1 MPAAL
6 ITKEEVVSRLFVAFR
21 DHGYEGASLA
31 ELSRATGLGK
41 SSLYHYF
48 PGGKEDMAR
57 AVLDFVETW
66 FAENVFAPLS
76 GKGTPRERLQ
86 RMLDSM
92 NALYDGGKNPCLLGN
107 LATAGAS
114 RSLFQKRLRAAFAAW
129 VDAIEAIAIEGGV
142 PKRSARARA
151 EDVIIG
157 LEGAL
162 VLAAGLDDP
171 APFRRALRRAPSALF
186 DGEARV

>member
-6 ITKEEVVSRLFVAFR
+6 IPKEQVVARLFVVFR

-57 AVLDFVETW
+57 AVLDFVDGW
-66 FAENVFAPLS
+66 FAQNVFAPLS
-76 GKGTPRERLQ
+76 GKGSPRERLQ
-86 RMLDSM
+86 RMLDAM
-92 NALYDGGKNPCLLGN
+92 ERLYGGGREPCLLGS

-114 RSLFQKRLRAAFAAW
+114 RALFDKRLRAAFGAW
-129 VDAIEAIAIEGGV
+129 VDAIERVAIEGGV
-142 PKRSARARA
+142 PKRIARARA
-151 EDVIIG
+151 EDVIVT

-171 APFRRALRRAPSALF
+171 APFRRALRRVPAALF
-186 DGEARV
+186 EGEARV

>member
-6 ITKEEVVSRLFVAFR
+6 ISKEEVVARLFVAFR

-31 ELSRATGLGK
+31 ELSRVTGLGK

-57 AVLDFVETW
+57 AVLDYVDAW
-66 FAENVFAPLS
+66 FAQNVFAPLAA
-76 GKGTPRERLQ
+76 KGPPRERLQ
-86 RMLDSM
+86 RMLDAM
-92 NALYDGGKNPCLLGN
+92 DGMYAGGKDPCLLGN

-114 RSLFQKRLRAAFAAW
+114 RSLFHKRLRAAFGAW
-129 VDAIEAIAIEGGV
+129 VDAIERVAIEGGV
-142 PKRSARARA
+142 PKRAARARA
-151 EDVIIG
+151 EEVIVT

-162 VLAAGLDDP
+162 VLAAGLDEP
-171 APFRRALRRAPSALF
+171 NAFRRALRRVPGALF
-186 DGEARV
+186 DAE